1 MPTHRRRQV
10 KGNAMSYVF
19 THATLLDGTR
29 DMQPQENMTIAV
41 DDNGRISAV
50 GPAASTVGP
59 AGAQEVDLKGAYLMP
74 GLVNLHVHLCGNGKP
89 TSAGAA
95 GDLIEKVVA
104 NPIGRW
110 YLHRTLRK
118 HAQQQLAS
126 GVTTVRSVGDPGFAD
141 VWVRDA
147 INAGKYQGPRLV
159 TSGVGVT
166 VPGGHGAG
174 LFAHIAETPEQA
186 REIVRDCFAH
196 KCDLVKLFITGG
208 VFDAEKEGEP
218 GVLRMSPEIAAAA
231 VDEAHKLGMHTAAHI
246 ESTEGVRVGLEAGV
260 DTIEHGGVLDDELL
274 ALFRENG
281 VGRKGSLT
289 CTVSPALPFIKLP
302 PEMTHSTEVQ
312 VVNGRIVF
320 DGIVSAAKQALEQ
333 GIPVGLGTDSAC
345 PYVTQYDMWREL
357 VYFERIVGA
366 SRQLAL
372 HAATLGNASIIG
384 LGDETGSIEVGKS
397 ADMIVLDANPL
408 DDLEALRNVRRVMVR
423 GKFADGLHV
432 KHLPELD
439 RELDKFLPR

>member
-1 MPTHRRRQV
+1 
-10 KGNAMSYVF
+10 MSYVF
-19 THATLLDGTR
+19 THATLFDGTR
-29 DMQPQENMTIAV
+29 DMQPQENMTVAV

-74 GLVNLHVHLCGNGKP
+74 GLVNLHVHLCGSGKP

-104 NPIGRW
+104 NPVGRW

-174 LFAHIAETPEQA
+174 LFAHIAETPDQA
-186 REIVRDCFAH
+186 RE
-196 KCDLVKLFITGG
+196 
-208 VFDAEKEGEP
+208 
-218 GVLRMSPEIAAAA
+218 
-231 VDEAHKLGMHTAAHI
+231 I

-281 VGRKGSLT
+281 VGRKSSLT

-302 PEMTHSTEVQ
+302 PEMTHSTDIQ